1 MSEAVK
7 VERHGAV
14 AVLRLDDPS
23 AMNALSPAVKAGME
37 ANVPRLV
44 ADAAVRAIVIT
55 GTGKAFCAG
64 GDIRAMK
71 DPEGRK
77 APAVRNRMRVAHAW
91 ARALLD
97 CDKPVI
103 AAVNG
108 AAVGGGLALALLA
121 DIVIASREA
130 YFMSG
135 YSKLGALPDL
145 GILQTLPWA
154 IGSLRAKEM
163 IMLNR
168 RYTAEEAVAI
178 GLANRA
184 VAPEKLMAE
193 ALAAAEEIASGPGGD
208 ADHEQGDD
216 EARLR
221 GERGGFLRA
230 RGRVAGDRLRQRRV
244 QRGRRRVPVQAQ
256 AAVQW
261 VRRGAGGASRSVSR
275 FSSAPSKMV
284 TRSALRQETCPMDR
298 RITLK
303 DADITSGR
311 SVSRR
316 TLLHSL
322 GLGATA
328 AATVA
333 GLGRMAQ
340 QTEPKKPKPADPCR
354 DRDHGPSDRDGCPT
368 S

>member
-1 MSEAVK
+1 
-7 VERHGAV
+7 
-14 AVLRLDDPS
+14 
-23 AMNALSPAVKAGME
+23 MNALSPGVKAGMQKH
-37 ANVPRLV
+37 VPAV
-44 ADAAVRAIVIT
+44 TSDAGVRAIVLT

-71 DPEGRK
+71 DPDGRK
-77 APAVRNRMRVAHAW
+77 APAVRARMQVTHGW

-145 GILQTLPWA
+145 GVLQTLPWA

-184 VAPEKLMAE
+184 VAAEKLMEE
-193 ALAAAEEIASGPGGD
+193 ALAAATEIANGPG
-208 ADHEQGDD
+208 AMMTMSKVMMKRAY
-216 EARLR
+216 EASVEEFF
-221 GERGGFLRA
+221 EREA
-230 RGRVAGDRLRQRRV
+230 V
-244 QRGRRRVPVQAQ
+244 AQ
-256 AAVQW
+256 AIAF
-261 VRRGAGGASRSVSR
+261 G
-275 FSSAPSKMV
+275 SAEFAEGV
-284 TRSALRQETCPMDR
+284 
-298 RITLK
+298 
-303 DADITSGR
+303 DAFLAKR
-311 SVSRR
+311 
-316 TLLHSL
+316 
-322 GLGATA
+322 
-328 AATVA
+328 
-333 GLGRMAQ
+333 
-340 QTEPKKPKPADPCR
+340 KPKFV
-354 DRDHGPSDRDGCPT
+354 
-368 S
+368 

>member
-37 ANVPRLV
+37 KNVPTLV
-44 ADAAVRAIVIT
+44 GDASVRAMVIT

-64 GDIRAMK
+64 GDIRAMQAV
-71 DPEGRK
+71 EGRK
-77 APAVRNRMRVAHAW
+77 APAVRTRMTEAHAW

-121 DIVIASREA
+121 DLIVASREA

-145 GILQTLPWA
+145 GLLQTLPWA

-163 IMLNR
+163 ILLNR
-168 RYTAEEAVAI
+168 RYTADEAVAI

-184 VAPEKLMAE
+184 VAPERLMPE
-193 ALAAAEEIASGPGGD
+193 ALAMAEEIAAGPGPMLSMSKVMMKR
-208 ADHEQGDD
+208 AYEASVEEFFEREAIAQGVAFGSAEFNEGV
-216 EARLR
+216 EA
-221 GERGGFLRA
+221 FLSKRK
-230 RGRVAGDRLRQRRV
+230 
-244 QRGRRRVPVQAQ
+244 P
-256 AAVQW
+256 
-261 VRRGAGGASRSVSR
+261 R
-275 FSSAPSKMV
+275 FN
-284 TRSALRQETCPMDR
+284 
-298 RITLK
+298 
-303 DADITSGR
+303 G
-311 SVSRR
+311 
-316 TLLHSL
+316 
-322 GLGATA
+322 
-328 AATVA
+328 
-333 GLGRMAQ
+333 
-340 QTEPKKPKPADPCR
+340 
-354 DRDHGPSDRDGCPT
+354 
-368 S
+368 

>member
-37 ANVPRLV
+37 KNVPTLV
-44 ADAAVRAIVIT
+44 GDASVRAMVIT

-64 GDIRAMK
+64 GDIRAMQAV
-71 DPEGRK
+71 EGRK
-77 APAVRNRMRVAHAW
+77 APAVRTRMKEAHAW

-121 DIVIASREA
+121 DLIVASREA

-145 GILQTLPWA
+145 GLLQTLPWA

-163 IMLNR
+163 ILLNR
-168 RYTAEEAVAI
+168 RYTADEAVAI

-184 VAPEKLMAE
+184 VAPERLIPE
-193 ALAAAEEIASGPGGD
+193 ALAMAEEIAAGPGPMLSMSKVMMKR
-208 ADHEQGDD
+208 AYEASVEEFFEREAIAQGVAFGSAEFNEGV
-216 EARLR
+216 EA
-221 GERGGFLRA
+221 FLSKRK
-230 RGRVAGDRLRQRRV
+230 
-244 QRGRRRVPVQAQ
+244 P
-256 AAVQW
+256 
-261 VRRGAGGASRSVSR
+261 R
-275 FSSAPSKMV
+275 FN
-284 TRSALRQETCPMDR
+284 
-298 RITLK
+298 
-303 DADITSGR
+303 G
-311 SVSRR
+311 
-316 TLLHSL
+316 
-322 GLGATA
+322 
-328 AATVA
+328 
-333 GLGRMAQ
+333 
-340 QTEPKKPKPADPCR
+340 
-354 DRDHGPSDRDGCPT
+354 
-368 S
+368 